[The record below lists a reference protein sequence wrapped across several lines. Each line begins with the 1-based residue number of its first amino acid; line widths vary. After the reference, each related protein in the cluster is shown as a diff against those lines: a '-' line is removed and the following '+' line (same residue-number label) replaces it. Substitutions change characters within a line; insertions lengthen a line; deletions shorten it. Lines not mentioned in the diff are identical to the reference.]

1 MTQNFDQATIIDLKD
16 KISLVNQ
23 KLSANQSLTIQDRQ
37 TVSNYYTYLNEVGIS
52 YGKVGYEMVN
62 NQGTWGYIGNV
73 YFDKY
78 LENYYDMSASQMQTA
93 KDKFMV
99 GVALSD
105 ADLRVKTT
113 NGVIFKEYE
122 EVAKYHYKVLDAL
135 HIDREAW
142 GGSFLETFGGAGSA
156 FNLGSIN
163 TSTDISQV
171 GMLWSLVTNETIDKV
186 NARKSFSHLLETM
199 KEAAPESFDAVS
211 DRGVLAL
218 RSWILGVDG
227 NTVQEI
233 DQFSKVLSQV
243 KSGETIYFDSG
254 SNGLLGNEDKSGKL
268 YKKESDGSLTKV
280 ENNSSKANFEIK
292 QGDQTHVFNSSL
304 LLKEEAKFFNKNG
317 EEISPS
323 DAIIKLEDTELGKL
337 TVIRTDVSTTLADN
351 TTATLGTILDTI
363 ESSSKAF
370 DSFVGSGVSS
380 ITKKL
385 FGVESNMQGLAAE
398 IALSLASGQNLEETA
413 TKIAIREILISPAFD
428 RIAQELNGV
437 FTDSKEL
444 DALREALLSTQD
456 GTEQLNILTQSL
468 GSENEALK
476 AIDFQKLQS
485 SPMFDAVKGAIVQFV
500 VISVI
505 DQIDGGDKM
514 DSEEYAEAAAQ
525 IITQQAVSLG
535 VSHYF
540 GTKATALTPASI
552 TPGGFGVGVGVGHLA
567 SAAVS
572 DLFADDHMNSHQWQ
586 STTMTAAAMGAT
598 AFAIGSAAVAMG
610 LIQAGALLGPVGFA
624 IGIVAAVIVTQVFGG
639 KEYGPGEYPDPYSY
653 LKIEAKEDGTGNRI
667 IGIESEGVVA
677 IAREYYHDDLYGN
690 SGSDNLIG
698 KSGTNTIYGYAGNDH
713 LEGRGDI
720 DLLVAGDGDDE
731 AFGGNGDDQ
740 IYGGNGSDNL
750 FGGNGN
756 DVIIGGTGASVGGSG
771 SLEDGADFIQGG
783 NGDDQIMGEAGNDT
797 IQGNSGND
805 TILGGTGNDRIE
817 GNEGDDSILGEDG
830 DDMILG
836 GAGSDIIDGGA
847 GKDYIEGNEGN
858 DNIRG
863 GDGNDE
869 IFGNSGVDIIYG
881 DAGNDLI
888 NSGSENDLV
897 FGGLGNDIIYGADG
911 DDTLSGELGNDY
923 VIGAEGADTIDG
935 GAGDDVLFGGI
946 GDDIITT
953 GEGNDTIIY
962 RTGDGQ
968 DTIND
973 TDTEGSNTLK
983 LSEINSKLSDNTTN
997 KIILTKSGTDL
1008 IIEFKDDS
1016 GSIITGDKITVTNQ
1030 FGGAEENGSG
1040 SEILKKIEFADGK
1053 AIANDNFL
1061 TERKIQK
1068 LKRN

>member
-1 MTQNFDQATIIDLKD
+1 MTTSSLNTNLTSTGAKNQIQDLMNRLNNPNLTSVEYSQIRYEFVKLNEASFNQIYDDKTGKTITTPSQAKGYVSIGVGFNMDRGQEARTEWNAAFGGSISFDDVYNNRVQLNENQVRQLYDYSVSVRESEVSAIYKNVNLTPAQRLVVEDMYFNTP
-16 KISLVNQ
+16 SLVNG
-23 KLSANQSLTIQDRQ
+23 KVD
-37 TVSNYYTYLNEVGIS
+37 SNGKYTGTNFFKNLDQYVKTSDQTYLD
-52 YGKVGYEMVN
+52 
-62 NQGTWGYIGNV
+62 NV
-73 YFDKY
+73 LKEI
-78 LENYYDMSASQMQTA
+78 LENSNKSEGQLLI
-93 KDKFMV
+93 
-99 GVALSD
+99 GLSNRR
-105 ADLRVKTT
+105 L
-113 NGVIFKEYE
+113 
-122 EVAKYHYKVLDAL
+122 
-135 HIDREAW
+135 
-142 GGSFLETFGGAGSA
+142 
-156 FNLGSIN
+156 
-163 TSTDISQV
+163 
-171 GMLWSLVTNETIDKV
+171 
-186 NARKSFSHLLETM
+186 
-199 KEAAPESFDAVS
+199 KEAAILSGDADIKLPDSEVRELFNANKEKFDV
-211 DRGVLAL
+211 
-218 RSWILGVDG
+218 IIDG
-227 NTVQEI
+227 
-233 DQFSKVLSQV
+233 
-243 KSGETIYFDSG
+243 KSAKEYFDNQIKA
-254 SNGLLGNEDKSGKL
+254 NGLTIDTSLFFDESKF
-268 YKKESDGSLTKV
+268 YTFESD
-280 ENNSSKANFEIK
+280 SKTMLADSGLIR
-292 QGDQTHVFNSSL
+292 
-304 LLKEEAKFFNKNG
+304 
-317 EEISPS
+317 S
-323 DAIIKLEDTELGKL
+323 DALSVLEESIIKLKDSEGKEFSL
-337 TVIRTDVSTTLADN
+337 VKDVWLPLKDGTIAAVNTVIDAIDSAQATTDAFMNHYMYQLTSIFTTGA
-351 TTATLGTILDTI
+351 
-363 ESSSKAF
+363 
-370 DSFVGSGVSS
+370 
-380 ITKKL
+380 
-385 FGVESNMQGLAAE
+385 GLA
-398 IALSLASGQNLEETA
+398 G
-413 TKIAIREILISPAFD
+413 LISDVNAGIQRGDAPEQ
-428 RIAQELNGV
+428 IAK
-437 FTDSKEL
+437 T
-444 DALREALLSTQD
+444 
-456 GTEQLNILTQSL
+456 I
-468 GSENEALK
+468 ALK
-476 AIDFQKLQS
+476 ALVQTVGDQIKNEFILSEADQVL
-485 SPMFDAVKGAIVQFV
+485 FDANPSLAMSADKLGQEGVMSQTGQDAINNFANNHPVYNAAYLMA
-500 VISVI
+500 ISMATTLLLNA
-505 DQIDGGDKM
+505 DEGW
-514 DSEEYAEAAAQ
+514 DSQEYTVAAAQ
-525 IITQQAVSLG
+525 ATAQVAAQIAVSEAVKAG
-535 VSHYF
+535 WF
-540 GTKATALTPASI
+540 GTGASAGATGA
-552 TPGGFGVGVGVGHLA
+552 GVGAAAAYLISA
-567 SAAVS
+567 SVN

-586 STTMTAAAMGAT
+586 STFVSAGVVGIAAYAGFSAAAYLIGGAI
-598 AFAIGSAAVAMG
+598 AGPIGA
-610 LIQAGALLGPVGFA
+610 
-624 IGIVAAVIVTQVFGG
+624 IVAGIIVSQFMGG
-639 KEYGPGEYPDPYSY
+639 KEYGAGEYPDPYSY

-698 KSGTNTIYGYAGNDH
+698 KSGTNTIYGYGGNDH

-720 DLLVAGDGDDE
+720 DLLIAGDGNDE
-731 AFGGNGDDQ
+731 AFGGNGDDT

-783 NGDDQIMGEAGNDT
+783 NGDDQIMGEAGDDT
-797 IQGNSGND
+797 IQGNAGND

-830 DDMILG
+830 NDMILG
-836 GAGSDIIDGGA
+836 QEGSDIIDGGA
-847 GKDYIEGNEGN
+847 GADYIEGNEGN

-863 GDGNDE
+863 GDNNDE

-888 NSGSENDLV
+888 NTGSENDLV